1 MELTQSQAHGF
12 RWENE
17 IKEKVFG
24 LAIEKNNTDKHD
36 ICCSNNKYNSN
47 ETISIKTTGNT
58 TIDCGDIL
66 LFYDYDFT
74 KKHTIC
80 CVEYRQMSVDT
91 KRISG
96 IYEIDY
102 TQKMRDML
110 FGNIPKKEL
119 IDYRDNVK
127 KIPNNIKGKEAK
139 QLFNYLEEKKG
150 LQKKYNMKIRIS
162 PKVDSKQSRVQCSI
176 PKFKETLKDYIVYKS
191 SKDKVNIVR
200 GIEIALEIVSRRR
213 LRIKRLIYK
222 V

>member
-1 MELTQSQAHGF
+1 MELTQSQTHGF

-17 IKEKVFG
+17 IKAKVFG
-24 LAIEKNNTDKHD
+24 LVIQKNNTDKHD
-36 ICCSNNKYNSN
+36 ISCSNNKYNPN
-47 ETISIKTTGNT
+47 ETVSIKTAGNA

-66 LFYDYDFT
+66 RFYDYDFT

-80 CVEYRQMSVDT
+80 CVEYSQVSVDT
-91 KRISG
+91 KRISA

-102 TQKMRDML
+102 TEEMRDML
-110 FGNIPKKEL
+110 FGSIPKQEL
-119 IDYRDNVK
+119 IEYRDNVK

-150 LQKKYNMKIRIS
+150 LQKKYNMNIRIS

-191 SKDKVNIVR
+191 CKDKVNIVR
-200 GIEIALEIVSRRR
+200 GIEIALEIVSR
-213 LRIKRLIYK
+213 LRVRNKKLKI
-222 V
+222 

>member
-24 LAIEKNNTDKHD
+24 LGIEKNNTDKHD
-36 ICCSNNKYNSN
+36 ICCSNNKYNPN

-58 TIDCGDIL
+58 SIDCGDIL
-66 LFYDYDFT
+66 RFYDYDFS

-80 CVEYRQMSVDT
+80 CVEYKQVTVDT
-91 KRISG
+91 KRISR

-102 TQKMRDML
+102 SQEMRDML
-110 FGNIPKKEL
+110 FGSIPKEEL
-119 IDYRDNVK
+119 IHYRDNVK

-139 QLFNYLEEKKG
+139 EIFNYLEEKKR

-162 PKVDSKQSRVQCSI
+162 PKVDSKQSRVQCRI
-176 PKFKETLKDYIVYKS
+176 PKFNNNLKDYITYKS
-191 SKDKVNIVR
+191 CKDKVNILR
-200 GIEIALEIVSRRR
+200 GVEIVLEIFSTRRIR
-213 LRIKRLIYK
+213 NKKLKI
-222 V
+222 